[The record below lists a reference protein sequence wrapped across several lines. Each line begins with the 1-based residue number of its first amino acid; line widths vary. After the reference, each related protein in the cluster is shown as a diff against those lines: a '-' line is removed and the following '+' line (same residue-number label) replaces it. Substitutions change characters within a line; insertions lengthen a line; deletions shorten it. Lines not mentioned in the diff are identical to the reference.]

1 MAALPPSPPKL
12 LLAPLPLSTPTIID
26 EFLDCHDLL
35 FRILEEHV
43 SKVRAQQRVD
53 LSIEHIL
60 APPGVY
66 ILTLSGCCLDTG
78 TLSTIQIDFHQV
90 YDIVDCM
97 KWVVTSFVQDL
108 KQVVDQDEIVMG
120 AFGIARKVHRN
131 RDQQQ

>member
-1 MAALPPSPPKL
+1 MAALPPSPPKPP
-12 LLAPLPLSTPTIID
+12 LAPLPLSTPTIID

-66 ILTLSGCCLDTG
+66 ILTLSGHCLDTG

-90 YDIVDCM
+90 YGIVDHV

>member
-1 MAALPPSPPKL
+1 M
-12 LLAPLPLSTPTIID
+12 
-26 EFLDCHDLL
+26 DCHDLP

-43 SKVRAQQRVD
+43 SKVRTQQRVE

-66 ILTLSGCCLDTG
+66 ILTLLGCCLDTG

-90 YDIVDCM
+90 YDIVDHV
-97 KWVVTSFVQDL
+97 KQVVTSFISDL
-108 KQVVDQDEIVMG
+108 KQVVDQDEIVTG
-120 AFGIARKVHRN
+120 AFGIARKVYRN

>member
-12 LLAPLPLSTPTIID
+12 PLAPLPLSTPTIID

-43 SKVRAQQRVD
+43 SEVRTQQRVD

-78 TLSTIQIDFHQV
+78 SFSTIQIDFHQV
-90 YDIVDCM
+90 YDIVDHV
-97 KWVVTSFVQDL
+97 KWVVTHFVQDL
-108 KQVVDQDEIVMG
+108 KQVVDQDEIVTG
-120 AFGIARKVHRN
+120 AFGIAREVCRN

>member
-1 MAALPPSPPKL
+1 MAALPPSPPKQP
-12 LLAPLPLSTPTIID
+12 LAPLPLSTPTIID
-26 EFLDCHDLL
+26 KFLDCCDLL
-35 FRILEEHV
+35 FRILEKHV

-90 YDIVDCM
+90 YDIVDHV

-108 KQVVDQDEIVMG
+108 KQVVDQDEIVMA
-120 AFGIARKVHRN
+120 AFGIARKVCRN

>member
-12 LLAPLPLSTPTIID
+12 PPAPLPLTNPTIID
-26 EFLDCHDLL
+26 EFLDYCDLL

-78 TLSTIQIDFHQV
+78 TLSTIQIDFHQI
-90 YDIVDCM
+90 YDIVDHV